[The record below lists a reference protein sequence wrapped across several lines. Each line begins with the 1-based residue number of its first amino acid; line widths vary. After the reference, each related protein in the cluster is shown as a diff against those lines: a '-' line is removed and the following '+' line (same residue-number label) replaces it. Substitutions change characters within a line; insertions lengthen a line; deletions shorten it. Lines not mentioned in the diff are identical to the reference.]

1 MKTFKVILLLTAL
14 ISGLGACKKDK
25 DQRKEPENATKQ
37 KVLGRWNFIAM
48 VIETTKPP
56 APTETETHKGRAEHY
71 FEFRA
76 DGIAKTNIEGEEET
90 SYHIENNQIRLFGRH
105 YTIKE
110 LTANKFVF
118 EEQYT
123 VNGQSSKTTFTL
135 GR

>member
-1 MKTFKVILLLTAL
+1 MKTLKTILLFTAIVL
-14 ISGLGACKKDK
+14 GLGACKKDK
-25 DQRKEPENATKQ
+25 DPNKDPESAAQQ
-37 KVLGRWNFIAM
+37 KVLGKWNFISM

-56 APTETETHKGRAEHY
+56 AATETETIKGRAEHY

-90 SYHIENNQIRLFGRH
+90 SYRIENNQIRLFGRN

-118 EEQYT
+118 EEQLSA
-123 VNGQSSKTTFTL
+123 NGQTAKTTFTL
-135 GR
+135 SR